1 MAFIEKIGLEP
12 VPAGQRTSTWRD
24 YFLLQFSFSFN
35 AGNFL
40 LPALA
45 VLQGGLSFGWAVGS
59 MVAGNLLAFLLV
71 ALFSFPGV
79 DYGIPG
85 QFAARMILGINGS
98 RYFGSLLRALIAVYW
113 FSVQSVGAAVV
124 VRFMLERLT
133 GVAVNL
139 MWLSLLFAAVMTVLA
154 IAGYKT
160 VRLAVRLIFPV
171 MLLVMLVLAWEFLT
185 AEAAPFQWASVA
197 AAGGDRSL
205 GTFLLYA
212 GLAFAQYVPAIS
224 GSSDLC
230 RYARHRRD
238 AFLGLVTG
246 SAVGMAVTA
255 SLVAYGAIATGEWN
269 PYVAASALNE
279 SLVIQL
285 LMLAGVLVSLCA
297 INLNNAYTGGMS
309 LLNAFPAMNRMKTTG
324 IFGLVSSGICLYP
337 GIIDHAA
344 VYIHALGGLAVPLA
358 GVLVVDYLFVHKQRI
373 DVDALARGDGIYRYY
388 YGFNLSAFA
397 AVALAAIYFYAVPD
411 KLMPGLS
418 SCLLAGLLHVLFTR
432 WSPSA
437 GRMIKRS
444 RFQG

>member
-45 VLQGGLSFGWAVGS
+45 VLQGGLPFWWAVGS
-59 MVAGNLLAFLLV
+59 MVAGNVLAFILV

-85 QFAARMILGINGS
+85 QFAARMILGIKGS

-113 FSVQSVGAAVV
+113 FSVQTVGAAVV
-124 VRFMLERLT
+124 VSFMLQRLT
-133 GVAVNL
+133 GTTLNI

-154 IAGYKT
+154 IAGYET
-160 VRLAVRLIFPV
+160 VKVAVRFIFPV
-171 MLLVMLVLAWEFLT
+171 LTLVMIVLTWQFLTSDATSYQWVSVLA
-185 AEAAPFQWASVA
+185 
-197 AAGGDRSL
+197 AGENRSI

-230 RYARHRRD
+230 RYARHRID
-238 AFLGLVTG
+238 AFIGLVGG
-246 SAVGMAVTA
+246 SALGMAITA
-255 SLVAYGAIATGEWN
+255 SLVAYGAIASGEWN
-269 PYVAASALNE
+269 PYMAASALND
-279 SLVIQL
+279 SLMIQL
-285 LMLAGVLVSLCA
+285 LLLAGVLVSLCA

-309 LLNAFPAMNRMKTTG
+309 LLNAFPTTNRMKTTA
-324 IFGLVSSGICLYP
+324 IFGLVSSAICLYP

-358 GVLVVDYLFVHKQRI
+358 GVLVVDYLFVHKQQI
-373 DVDALARGDGIYRYY
+373 DVDELARRDGIYRYT

-397 AVALAAIYFYAVPD
+397 AVALAALYFYSVPD

-418 SCLLAGLLHVLFTR
+418 SCLLAGILHMLFTR
-432 WSPSA
+432 LSSSA
-437 GRMIKRS
+437 GRMFKKS
-444 RFQG
+444 RVQG